1 MPVQG
6 RKTVEVELIK
16 GYANNLLAQTES
28 PYPEYLTAE
37 YKTGIC
43 DMVQKILT
51 SSGNYKGYTYLHPD
65 KVKGVI
71 DPTNR
76 YEFTRKYL

>member
-1 MPVQG
+1 MPVKG
-6 RKTVEVELIK
+6 RKTIEVELIK

-43 DMVQKILT
+43 DMIEKILR
-51 SSGNYKGYTYLHPD
+51 SSDNYNGYMYLCPD
-65 KVKGVI
+65 KVRGAI

>member
-1 MPVQG
+1 MPVKG
-6 RKTVEVELIK
+6 RKTIEVELIK

-43 DMVQKILT
+43 DMIEKMLR
-51 SSGNYKGYTYLHPD
+51 SSGNYNGYVYLHPD
-65 KVKGVI
+65 KVKTNI
-71 DPTNR
+71 DVTDK